1 MSEDV
6 QEVKKIGFFKK
17 VIKSIKDF
25 DKYEDFA
32 IERLSESIKYFL
44 KIMAIFAA
52 IISIVYT
59 YKIITNANNIYT
71 GLKDK
76 VPEFTYET
84 GILNV
89 SSDEPII
96 IEDYSETLG
105 SIIIDTK
112 AENEN
117 ALNDY
122 SNQINKYGSGI
133 ILLKEGFI
141 ITNSKVN
148 TQLSYKYTDIL
159 SAYNITEGTK
169 EQLVNYID
177 NLNNIYICLSVFI
190 IIFVYLFIAYFIT
203 TMVDILLLAA
213 LGHISSRLFRIKF
226 KFGVCFNIAVHAIT
240 LPIILNLIYI
250 IINIFTA
257 FEIKYFQIMYY
268 TISYI
273 YVIVAILMIKT
284 DFINRQAELIKIA
297 QEQMKIKEELENP
310 SDEPSDG
317 QDKKNNDTNEK
328 EEREKNKD
336 NDVGAD
342 NPVRPKDKK
351 GKSKKKEKSSEE
363 PIGDASITE
372 K

>member
-1 MSEDV
+1 M
-6 QEVKKIGFFKK
+6 QEETQEIKKIGLFKK
-17 VIKSIKDF
+17 VLKSIKDF

-32 IERLSESIKYFL
+32 LENPADTIKYFL
-44 KIMAIFAA
+44 KIIAIFVAV
-52 IISIVYT
+52 ISIVYT
-59 YKIITNANNIYT
+59 YKIVTSANNIYT

-112 AENEN
+112 AENQN

-203 TMVDILLLAA
+203 TMIDILLLAA

-250 IINIFTA
+250 IINIFMT

-297 QEQMKIKEELENP
+297 QEQMKIKEELEKQKEEKEKENKENDNP
-310 SDEPSDG
+310 DSDATSG
-317 QDKKNNDTNEK
+317 QEKKKKNKKRENKK
-328 EEREKNKD
+328 EET
-336 NDVGAD
+336 ND
-342 NPVRPKDKK
+342 
-351 GKSKKKEKSSEE
+351 E
-363 PIGDASITE
+363 PIGDVSSSLHE
-372 K
+372 GE

>member
-1 MSEDV
+1 MPEET
-6 QEVKKIGFFKK
+6 QEVKKIGLFKK
-17 VIKSIKDF
+17 VLKSIKDF

-32 IERLSESIKYFL
+32 LEMPADTIKYFL
-44 KIMAIFAA
+44 KIIAIFVAVIA
-52 IISIVYT
+52 IVYT
-59 YKIITNANNIYT
+59 YKIVTSANNIYT

-112 AENEN
+112 AENQN

-133 ILLKEGFI
+133 ILLKEGFV

-159 SAYNITEGTK
+159 SPYNVTEGTK

-177 NLNNIYICLSVFI
+177 NLNNIYVCLSVFI

-203 TMVDILLLAA
+203 TMIDILLLAA

-250 IINIFTA
+250 IINIFMA

-297 QEQMKIKEELENP
+297 QEQMKIKEELEKQKEEKEKENKENDNP
-310 SDEPSDG
+310 DSDATSG
-317 QDKKNNDTNEK
+317 QEKKKKNKKRENKK
-328 EEREKNKD
+328 EET
-336 NDVGAD
+336 ND
-342 NPVRPKDKK
+342 
-351 GKSKKKEKSSEE
+351 E
-363 PIGDASITE
+363 PIGDVSSSLHE
-372 K
+372 GE